1 MKTTPVTAFSY
12 LSKNLKS
19 GYLFV
24 TLWHN
29 ELNVLT
35 MITQYQATS
44 LLKQEIPGLSTVNL
58 PTRVSLEIYSSM
70 NYFSDYTKHTL
81 VDHDFPQAKKCLF
94 LADKL
99 YRNGDNIVRMLIE
112 NSFIYSIISV
122 MSLDPA
128 ERHWV
133 KSIIPASLYSIYLKQ
148 VTASGC

>member
-1 MKTTPVTAFSY
+1 MCIISEICG
-12 LSKNLKS
+12 NLR
-19 GYLFV
+19 
-24 TLWHN
+24 
-29 ELNVLT
+29 
-35 MITQYQATS
+35 QAPP
-44 LLKQEIPGLSTVNL
+44 KMCPNGRVETVG
-58 PTRVSLEIYSSM
+58 
-70 NYFSDYTKHTL
+70 
-81 VDHDFPQAKKCLF
+81 
-94 LADKL
+94 ADKL